1 MAVNQLPVVTSWDD
15 AIRNTATALAD
26 LAIASD
32 RRAGWGLRAADLDVA
47 ITGRAAILAGA
58 AVVLADLAPRSRHPD
73 PHGRRDLLAMTD
85 RDPVHALGLVLRDRG
100 RAPTSRSPSEL
111 LDAAA
116 PGSQATRTWAAAGR
130 HALIAD
136 HIWTSQPRPL
146 DGEHAWHVVN
156 QVAALTELV
165 AVLDPALRQAATAT
179 GRLDVTAYLDRC
191 DGLRLVAHEVTTLAA
206 APGHRNTPAPG
217 ATSRPGIRAPETRR
231 VLTPTDGPTAV
242 AATRR
247 LTAVLREATTLD
259 PQQVRALA
267 TVGRDLAVLAAA
279 SGATTSNPGEAT
291 GGVLSPQLG
300 ELAACLNQIVMHR
313 HGEASLVGR
322 QAPALDHQLRE
333 LATYTR
339 HAFAGRVSRPDPA
352 DATRLAARLPPLVVA
367 LGELARAEVAA
378 RRWAVPDRGEH
389 PHLRYVI
396 ASPKPGCTPRMFDEL
411 DQAVAAAQALAQA
424 AVRPLVDHCRAA
436 SPTSQAPLRGIA
448 RFRDQPRRPPHPAGV
463 EDHRLP
469 PTA

>member
-1 MAVNQLPVVTSWDD
+1 MTSWDD
-15 AIRNTATALAD
+15 AIRNTAAALAA
-26 LAIASD
+26 LATAPD
-32 RRAGWGLRAADLDVA
+32 RRTGWGLRAADLDVA
-47 ITGRAAILAGA
+47 ITGRAAVLAGA
-58 AVVLADLAPRSRHPD
+58 AVVLAHLAPRSRQPD
-73 PHGRRDLLAMTD
+73 PYGRRDLLAITD

-100 RAPTSRSPSEL
+100 RAPASRSPSEL

-116 PGSQATRTWAAAGR
+116 PGGQATRTWAAAGC

-136 HIWTSQPRPL
+136 RIWTLQPRHL
-146 DGEHAWHVVN
+146 DGEHAWHVVE

-206 APGHRNTPAPG
+206 APGQRDTPAPG
-217 ATSRPGIRAPETRR
+217 VASRPGIRAPEPRR

-247 LTAVLREATTLD
+247 LTAILRDTTTLD

-279 SGATTSNPGEAT
+279 SGATTSNGGEAT
-291 GGVLSPQLG
+291 GGELGPQLG
-300 ELAACLNQIVMHR
+300 ELAVCLNQIVMHR

-322 QAPALDHQLRE
+322 QAPALDYQLRE

-339 HAFAGRVSRPDPA
+339 HAFAGRAPRPDPA
-352 DATRLAARLPPLVVA
+352 DATRLAARLPPLVDA
-367 LGELARAEVAA
+367 LGEQARAEVAA

-389 PHLRYVI
+389 THLRYVI
-396 ASPKPGCTPRMFDEL
+396 ASPQPGCTPRMFDEL
-411 DQAVAAAQALAQA
+411 DPAVAAAQTLGTAASRPVYRCDRAATPTAQA
-424 AVRPLVDHCRAA
+424 NLSRVVRWSEQR
-436 SPTSQAPLRGIA
+436 
-448 RFRDQPRRPPHPAGV
+448 RRPAHPAAV
-463 EDHRLP
+463 EDSRLP
-469 PTA
+469 PSA